1 MRIAGLVLVVAGA
14 VLQFPAPAQESASAT
29 PQCVTDPAQ
38 VTDENCYKPPM
49 SQLLPFLMRVG
60 RHQITTSVHIAY
72 DEKGYVTS
80 ATLNRSTRDKAFDA
94 AIVEWAKLM
103 KLMPGAAGEGD
114 LPLDFSVDR

>member
-1 MRIAGLVLVVAGA
+1 MRIASLVLVVAGA

-38 VTDENCYKPPM
+38 VTDETCYKPPI

-60 RHQITTSVHIAY
+60 RHQITTSGHIAY